1 MAHDSEL
8 RSQGA
13 TCAQRPVYLVGIGKA
28 SRPTNIEIPI
38 FSGDV
43 DVSKLQTDA
52 LGVVMEVGALARAVL
67 PSQNKSLFDP
77 FGKP

>member
-28 SRPTNIEIPI
+28 SGPTNIGIPI

-43 DVSKLQTDA
+43 SKPQTDA